1 MDISSRIKIL
11 RNDLKLSQKEFAE
24 AVGFS
29 QSYVCSV
36 ENGTKHPSADF
47 LIRISRLFGVKVLWL
62 SKGFGEMF
70 SNSQKNE
77 FKMFVR
83 EPDTYY
89 EFPHKISSILSKIE
103 RGDLFSFEVESDNM
117 EPCIRKGDEV
127 LIDKTD
133 RSPENNSI
141 FLFEI
146 NSRKVLKHCFK
157 IGPATLKLTNDRPLL
172 KNNDMILDNSIKCL
186 GRLVWIIRKVE

>member
-1 MDISSRIKIL
+1 M
-11 RNDLKLSQKEFAE
+11 
-24 AVGFS
+24 
-29 QSYVCSV
+29 
-36 ENGTKHPSADF
+36 
-47 LIRISRLFGVKVLWL
+47 IR
-62 SKGFGEMF
+62 
-70 SNSQKNE
+70 
-77 FKMFVR
+77 
-83 EPDTYY
+83 DTVIRGAGCPRRVYY
-89 EFPHKISSILSKIE
+89 EFSQKISSIISQIE

-172 KNNDMILDNSIKCL
+172 KNNDMILDNSIRCL
-186 GRLVWIIRKVE
+186 GRLVWIIRKVK